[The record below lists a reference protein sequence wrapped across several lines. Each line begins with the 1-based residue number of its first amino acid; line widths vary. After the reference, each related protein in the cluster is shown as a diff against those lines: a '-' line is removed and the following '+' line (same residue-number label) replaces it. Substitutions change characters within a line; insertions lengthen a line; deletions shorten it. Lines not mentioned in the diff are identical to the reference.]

1 MKELKCQLCN
11 KSLKDEKICPYCKT
25 SIEEELLDISP
36 SSFKKLS
43 NSIKS
48 IFGKGLSKEDKLRFE
63 NFLEDNSSL
72 NAFIEKYS
80 KTPDELIK
88 DKPSSIKEKYQDQF
102 ETSTEILEYYE
113 NEEFYLNLDNKKLI
127 YRFRRT
133 FEELDDIIFNL
144 NTECSSNIFNGNKDS
159 IKEFYKN
166 FEDEIPKSLF
176 ENNDIKDIKLK
187 NQDTYSSFKEINS
200 LNDSYNEKNLLN
212 DNDLQSLNEFID
224 DYENIDSK
232 IEDLNCNFKINEK
245 INEIKRDNDFITKE
259 IDTNQNMI
267 SIKSSLNSIQKEKED
282 YKSIFNAANNILENY
297 ASKLEDDSKGEIES
311 FISNYNQL
319 DSFIDDLNSVIE
331 NDKWLKENSSKIDD
345 LNKLKT
351 KELSKYIEDEELS
364 NLKEENKMILD
375 RIEKIEELSPIL
387 TDNNEIKE
395 FKSNFNNLDSIAKK
409 LNDNFWIKENKNK
422 LNEFISIKDNGP
434 EFSISEMELISLK
447 SKNSYNYQK
456 ARELKSIYDND
467 SSYMKKSDMN
477 LVDSFIDDYD
487 NIDSIACDLNEK
499 FKINSII
506 NQIHNVDMDSALSLD
521 ELKIQFSDFKELY
534 SASQSLLEEDSRFLD
549 LSKKET
555 IKTFIAYYEKL
566 DFLIVQN
573 EINLFG
579 DNYLDKIEDFNNFKN
594 KDIRSE
600 ITNPEKESIFNEY
613 EDIYNQTLKIM
624 DESKRFNQIEF
635 NFKDSCEL
643 FIKNFDDFDFIIDYV
658 NAKVWINENING
670 LIDFNKIKD
679 TDEFIDDEKYEELK
693 SENKSVYERLLDIE
707 RVYEKDNDL
716 LDVNQLSILD
726 EFLNTYENLRLIV
739 DDLNCKYKIRK
750 HLEKIES
757 IDISSVANRYVNLKA
772 NDFIVAS
779 DKSASSFDSLLDA
792 LNDNEYDD
800 FSTIHL
806 KHDALIDLND
816 FINDQNDSYSK
827 SIDIDD
833 NYSNKM
839 DSNQKIELS
848 SFIDTFEE
856 LRMKFLNLK
865 MAIWA
870 MKNMEKI
877 KFINSLDCIEIDEV
891 ISEEVQD
898 RIKLNSKA
906 LFDSTNDILSISVLF
921 GDNQLEKNDLNKF
934 AEIYPNLDSIFKRLN
949 YRLWIREN
957 RDIISE
963 FIKIRTE
970 NPNHQIKNDSK
981 DIINDEKSEIYE
993 ELMDIMDLNKKFT
1006 VFDNSDYINAL
1017 NFITVF
1023 ENIDYYIERW
1033 NINFNINNI
1042 RDHVFKFANV
1052 GVIPLDYYLSYNTK
1066 PNVLN
1071 FYSSFKPKLKGI
1083 IKESE
1088 KAEKKYKIAK
1098 IGDLDKV
1105 ICDEDNE
1112 LFNQFFNKFDAF
1124 EEDSVAANEL
1134 YIENEMKINEDFF
1147 DDINGKSLD
1156 YQQRKAVV
1164 LDEDSVEIVAGA
1176 GTGKTLTLE
1185 AKVKYLIE
1193 KKNISPSE
1201 ILAISFSAAS
1211 VKDLKRRIEEPID
1224 ISTFHALGLR
1234 ILKDN
1239 KEPAN
1244 TDEYLLNRIVEKYL
1258 TKEVIHDKEKTKELI
1273 EYFSYYIYVPITDDD
1288 VNSKGELYDQEEGR
1302 DFESLKSKYEGI
1314 TNKRTYKGEHVNSL
1328 EELYIANFLFLHGI
1342 NYTYEK
1348 PYLIKNDNFESEI
1361 KFLKEFLF
1369 NDGVLDFNPD
1379 LDSDLVDSND
1389 ETISADLDSGLV
1401 DSNDETINS
1410 FKFEDIPD
1418 KFKDKLLR
1426 KIAKFCDIQEV
1437 IDLYYK
1443 PDFYFDDYDIYLEH
1457 FGVNRNCEALWT
1469 DSERY
1474 KEGIIW
1480 KRETHKKYGT
1490 KLIETY
1496 SYYQKENRLLERL
1509 EEKLLDAGV
1518 EFNEVKYQEIYLK
1531 LIEYGKLNEFADFIK
1546 LIITFINH
1554 FKGNAYDYSKFNDI
1568 REMIN
1573 QDENKFKKER
1583 NNVLLNIIENIYLR
1597 YENYLSETRQIDF
1610 NDMIV
1615 KASETI
1621 SRNGL
1626 DASYRYILVDE
1637 YQDVSYVRYDF
1648 LKTIQDE
1655 LKAKVIVVGDDWQS
1669 IYRFT
1674 GCDVGLFTNFDNYF
1688 DKTEVTSIEKTYRNS
1703 QELINISGRFIM
1715 KNDEQTK
1722 KNLVSDKEIDHPIK
1736 ISYFLDDY
1744 DELAKFELILQ
1755 DIINDPDYDGSEI
1768 LVLGRNKKDII
1779 RSLALFDSQ
1788 KKEYRFSNLYKI
1800 PKINLGNLDAS
1811 LSREF
1816 KDKKYVN
1823 VVYNKRPDIDIKFM
1837 TMHGS
1842 KGLEAKNVIIIN
1854 LTNFKNG
1861 IPNKMQDD
1869 PILQYVTL
1877 GEEDYEHAEERRLF
1891 YVALTRA
1898 KDNVYLLAPKT
1909 NQSVFVKELVKE
1921 SELKVLDEKDIYDD
1935 PSVDLIKDSEEYLED
1950 LRQKN
1955 KYRHI
1960 LTDLNCPECKTGFVK
1975 LIWYNEENRGF
1986 FGCSHRRCDWK
1997 GGNYYG
2003 NLEDLDEIELCPKC
2017 NGVLSVIRYGDSSF
2031 LGCSNPECDF
2041 TRANENDPANEF
2053 LKTKLKCPKCGEG
2066 DVNLVVDTVKDIKRF
2081 ECSNHDCS
2089 WQGGNFF
2096 GKVEELDLIDYCNE
2110 CDGIYYKKY
2119 YGGTEYFG
2127 CSHRN
2132 CSGNKE
2138 TMLDLACPKCGMPI
2152 KHIVKRET
2160 GYGYITC
2167 PHCDWYGGS
2176 CKEEH
2181 IKYLI
2186 KCTECG
2192 GIMKWI
2198 NGSYG
2203 PFLGCS
2209 EHFRN
2214 GCTHTINL

>member
-11 KSLKDEKICPYCKT
+11 KSLSDEKICPYCKT

-63 NFLEDNSSL
+63 NFLEDNGSL
-72 NAFIEKYS
+72 NAFIERYS

-88 DKPSSIKEKYQDQF
+88 DKPSSIKEKYQNQF

-113 NEEFYLNLDNKKLI
+113 KGEFYLNLDNKKLI
-127 YRFRRT
+127 FRFRRT

-166 FEDEIPKSLF
+166 FENEIPKSLF
-176 ENNDIKDIKLK
+176 ENKDIEDIKLK
-187 NQDTYSSFKEINS
+187 SQDTYLSFKEINS

-212 DNDLQSLNEFID
+212 DNYLQSLNEFID

-245 INEIKRDNDFITKE
+245 INEIKRDNDLITKE
-259 IDTNQNMI
+259 IDTNQNRI

-282 YKSIFNAANNILENY
+282 YKSILNAANNILVNY
-297 ASKLEDDSKGEIES
+297 ASKLDEDSKGEIES
-311 FISNYNQL
+311 FISKYNQL
-319 DSFIDDLNSVIE
+319 DYFIDDLNSVIE

-395 FKSNFNNLDSIAKK
+395 FKLNFNNLDSIAKK
-409 LNDNFWIKENKNK
+409 LNDNFWVKENKNK
-422 LNEFISIKDNGP
+422 LTEFISIKDNGP

-487 NIDSIACDLNEK
+487 NIDSIAYDLNEK

-506 NQIHNVDMDSALSLD
+506 NQIYNVDMDSALSLD
-521 ELKIQFSDFKELY
+521 ELKIQFSDLKELY
-534 SASQSLLEEDSRFLD
+534 CASKNLLEEDSKFID

-566 DFLIVQN
+566 DFLIVQK
-573 EINLFG
+573 EITLFG
-579 DNYLDKIEDFNNFKN
+579 DNYLDKIEDFNNIKN
-594 KDIRSE
+594 KDILSE

-658 NAKVWINENING
+658 NAKVWINENTNR

-679 TDEFIDDEKYEELK
+679 TDEFIDDEKYEDLK
-693 SENKSVYERLLDIE
+693 AENKLVYDKLLDIE
-707 RVYEKDNDL
+707 SLYEKDNDL
-716 LDVNQLSILD
+716 LDVNLLSILD
-726 EFLNTYENLRLIV
+726 EFLNIYENLGLIV

-750 HLEKIES
+750 HLEKIEL
-757 IDISSVANRYVNLKA
+757 IDISSVAMGYLNLKA
-772 NDFIVAS
+772 SDFIDFSV
-779 DKSASSFDSLLDA
+779 KPISSFDSLLDA

-806 KHDALIDLND
+806 KHDILVDLND
-816 FINDQNDSYSK
+816 FITNQNNSYLK
-827 SIDIDD
+827 SININD
-833 NYSNKM
+833 NYSHKM

-848 SFIDTFEE
+848 YFIDTFEE
-856 LRMKFLNLK
+856 LRVKFLDLK
-865 MAIWA
+865 LTIWA
-870 MKNMEKI
+870 IKNMEKI
-877 KFINSLDCIEIDEV
+877 NFINSLENIEIYEA
-891 ISEEVQD
+891 ISENFQD
-898 RIKLNSKA
+898 EIKSNSKA
-906 LFDSTNDILSISVLF
+906 LFDSTNDILSISIQF
-921 GDNQLEKNDLNKF
+921 GDNQLKQDYLNKF
-934 AEIYPNLDSIFKRLN
+934 AEIYPKLDSIFKRLN

-957 RDIISE
+957 RDSINELS
-963 FIKIRTE
+963 KLRTD
-970 NPNHQIKNDSK
+970 NPNHQIKNDSE
-981 DIINDEKSEIYE
+981 DIITGEISQIYN
-993 ELMDIMDLNKKFT
+993 ELMDIIDFNKKFAILDDLDHT
-1006 VFDNSDYINAL
+1006 NSL

-1033 NINFNINNI
+1033 NVNYNINNI
-1042 RDHVFKFANV
+1042 REYVFKFANI
-1052 GVIPLDYYLSYNTK
+1052 GVIPLDYYLSHNTK
-1066 PNVLN
+1066 PNVLK
-1071 FYSSFKPKLKGI
+1071 FYYSYKPKVNDI

-1088 KAEKKYKIAK
+1088 KVEKKYKIGK
-1098 IGDLDKV
+1098 ISGLDKV
-1105 ICDEDNE
+1105 ISDEDNE
-1112 LFNQFFNKFDAF
+1112 LFNQFFNKFDTF

-1156 YQQRKAVV
+1156 YQQRKSVV

-1244 TDEYLLNRIVEKYL
+1244 TDEYLLKRIVEKYL

-1302 DFESLKSKYEGI
+1302 DFESLKSKFEGI
-1314 TNKRTYKGEHVNSL
+1314 TNKRTYKGEYVNSL
-1328 EELYIANFLFLHGI
+1328 EELYIANFLFLHGV

-1348 PYLIKNDNFESEI
+1348 PYQIKNKNYENEI
-1361 KFLKEFLF
+1361 KFLNDFLF
-1369 NDGVLDFNPD
+1369 NDEYLDSNSDLDFDLTDSNEESIDVD
-1379 LDSDLVDSND
+1379 LDSDSNE
-1389 ETISADLDSGLV
+1389 ETKD
-1401 DSNDETINS
+1401 S
-1410 FKFEDIPD
+1410 FKFEDIPH
-1418 KFKDKLLR
+1418 KFKDTLLR
-1426 KIAKFCDIQEV
+1426 IIAKFCEIQEI

-1457 FGVNRNCEALWT
+1457 FGVNRDCEAPWT
-1469 DSERY
+1469 DSKRY

-1480 KRETHKKYGT
+1480 KRETHEKYGT

-1496 SYYQKENRLLERL
+1496 SYYQKENRLLKRL
-1509 EEKLLDAGV
+1509 EEKLHDEGV
-1518 EFNEVKYQEIYLK
+1518 KFSEVKYQEIYLK
-1531 LIEYGKLNEFADFIK
+1531 LIEYGKLKEFADFIH

-1554 FKGNAYDYSKFNDI
+1554 FKGNGYDHSKFKDI
-1568 REMIN
+1568 RDLIN
-1573 QDENKFKKER
+1573 QDKNKFKKER

-1597 YENYLSETRQIDF
+1597 YEDYLTDTRQIDF

-1621 SRNGL
+1621 VENGL
-1626 DASYRYILVDE
+1626 NASYRYILVDE

-1703 QELINISGRFIM
+1703 QELINISGKFIM

-1722 KNLVSDKEIDHPIK
+1722 KNLVSDKEIDYPVK
-1736 ISYFLDDY
+1736 ISYFIDDY
-1744 DELAKFELILQ
+1744 DELVKFELILQ

-1779 RSLALFDSQ
+1779 RSLTLFDSE
-1788 KKEYRFSNLYKI
+1788 KREYEFSNLYKI
-1800 PKINLGNLDAS
+1800 PKINLKNLEAT
-1811 LSREF
+1811 LNREF
-1816 KDKKYVN
+1816 SDKKYVK

-1854 LTNFKNG
+1854 LTNSKNG

-1921 SELKVLDEKDIYDD
+1921 SELKVLDEKDIYDG
-1935 PSVDLIKDSEEYLED
+1935 PSEDLIKDSEEYLDD

-1960 LTDLNCPECKTGFVK
+1960 LTDLNCPECKTGLVK
-1975 LIWYNEENRGF
+1975 LIWNNEENRGF
-1986 FGCSHRRCDWK
+1986 FGCSHTRCDWK

-2003 NLEDLDEIELCPKC
+2003 NLEDLDKIELCPKC
-2017 NGVLSVIRYGDSSF
+2017 DGILKVIHHEGSSF
-2031 LGCSNPECDF
+2031 MGCSNRDCNF
-2041 TRANENDPANEF
+2041 TRANENDPTNEF
-2053 LKTKLKCPKCGEG
+2053 IKTKLKCPKCGKG
-2066 DVNLVVDTVKDIKRF
+2066 DVNLVIGTVKDFKRF
-2081 ECSNHDCS
+2081 ECSNHECS
-2089 WQGGNFF
+2089 WQGGLFY
-2096 GKVEELDLIDYCNE
+2096 GKVEDLDLIDYCKE

-2119 YGGTEYFG
+2119 YNGNEYFG

-2138 TMLDLACPKCGMPI
+2138 TMLDLTCPKCGKSI
-2152 KHIVKRET
+2152 KHVVKREN

-2167 PHCDWYGGS
+2167 PHCDWFGGG
-2176 CKEEH
+2176 CKEQH
-2181 IKYLI
+2181 IKYLR
-2186 KCTECG
+2186 KCPKCG
-2192 GIMKWI
+2192 GII
-2198 NGSYG
+2198 RLVNGKYG

-2209 EHFRN
+2209 EFFTK
-2214 GCTHTINL
+2214 GCSYTIKL